1 MRVAQNCSSPIKLS
15 HGQWHLPYVKTTG
28 IGKQFYFDEDNNLIS
43 LEEALM
49 ISASCCAQA
58 SFRKADTSLEKAE
71 NVFKR
76 LIESEPVHA
85 SPVEHQAM
93 CFDNTY
99 YWPEGVTHR
108 DRSGTYWSG
117 NLRDWIQ
124 YRQLIPNNAKLG

>member
-1 MRVAQNCSSPIKLS
+1 
-15 HGQWHLPYVKTTG
+15 
-28 IGKQFYFDEDNNLIS
+28 
-43 LEEALM
+43 M

-58 SFRKADTSLEKAE
+58 SFRKANASLEKAE
-71 NVFKR
+71 DVYGR

-108 DRSGTYWSG
+108 DRRGTYWSG